1 MIAGGAGGEGV
12 GLDAGPAAPTVPSI
26 VVDTM
31 PRARACLAVGT
42 AAVYARFPVPWG
54 QRMKTDTTGRVLYL
68 TPLSHF
74 SRKVRIVLR
83 ELGLACDESYVPNLL
98 SADPADFGGNPILR
112 VPVLRDGASW
122 VVESDQIVRYLLET
136 YDHGSDRFAFFSMT
150 TAQRNA
156 LSILSA
162 VMGADVELILSK
174 RSGLADRASWLY
186 FARYRDVIEH
196 GLAWIEGNAAM
207 IWPAVEFS
215 YLDIA
220 LLCMWDHLR
229 HGKMLNETVSY
240 PWIDARTLRH
250 AARASVAA
258 TAPEQMQSLQWE
270 LYPSQRP
277 TRE

>member
-1 MIAGGAGGEGV
+1 MLGGGHRSSLRLSEL
-12 GLDAGPAAPTVPSI
+12 GLNDC
-26 VVDTM
+26 
-31 PRARACLAVGT
+31 R
-42 AAVYARFPVPWG
+42 G
-54 QRMKTDTTGRVLYL
+54 QRMKTDATGRVLYL

-83 ELGLACDESYVPNLL
+83 ELDLACDESYVPNLL

-112 VPVLRDGASW
+112 VPVLRDGANW
-122 VVESDQIVRYLLET
+122 VVESDQIVRYLLDA
-136 YDHGSDRFAFFSMT
+136 YDRGGDRFAFSSMS

-156 LSILSA
+156 LSIVSA
-162 VMGADVELILSK
+162 IMGADVELILSK
-174 RSGLADRASWLY
+174 RSGLADHASGLY
-186 FARYRDVIEH
+186 FGRYREVIDH
-196 GLAWIEGNAAM
+196 GLAWLEENAAT
-207 IWPAVEFS
+207 IWPAVDFS

-229 HGKMLNETVSY
+229 HGGLLGETVSY

-277 TRE
+277 THE